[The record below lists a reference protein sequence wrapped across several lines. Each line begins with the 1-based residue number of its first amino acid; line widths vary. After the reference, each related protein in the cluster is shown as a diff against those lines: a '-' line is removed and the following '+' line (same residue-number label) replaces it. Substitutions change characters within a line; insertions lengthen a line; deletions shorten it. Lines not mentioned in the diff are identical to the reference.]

1 MSAFSL
7 ERHGDGRYAVSG
19 ELSFDTVPAVW
30 QQTRDWFAAGGV
42 STVDLVG
49 VTRADSAGLAMLLE
63 WVGEAQRRGGHVT
76 FDNVPEQMHA
86 LARLTGLVSVLNLDH
101 VAA

>member
-7 ERHGDGRYAVSG
+7 ERRGDGRYAVAG

-30 QQTRDWFAAGGV
+30 QETRDWFAAGGV
-42 STVDLVG
+42 SAVDLVG

-63 WVGEAQRRGGHVT
+63 WLREAQRRGGRVS
-76 FDNVPEQMHA
+76 FDHVPEQIRA
-86 LARLTGLVSVLNLDH
+86 LARLTGLASVLDLDR